1 MLSTY
6 IWNTYSIE
14 VTVLLFLNTLYVLFK
29 SRHLGR
35 LPMNFI
41 SGESRGSAKGKGE
54 PVQPSLGRG
63 GAAEPHGAPLKSCST
78 IHKWIMS
85 LQASGFT
92 SLSISQVYC
101 GDNNTYLFPVSGRM
115 KGDRSNYEVNSKPPV
130 PVYLRVWTLS
140 LYSFFR
146 CSRSLLTFLAS
157 VVLGYIPSFSSSKS
171 CAQIPA
177 LY

>member
-63 GAAEPHGAPLKSCST
+63 GAAEPHGAPLESCST
-78 IHKWIMS
+78 VHKWIMS

-115 KGDRSNYEVNSKPPV
+115 KGDRSGWKHQV
-130 PVYLRVWTLS
+130 T
-140 LYSFFR
+140 
-146 CSRSLLTFLAS
+146 RSLTLKAFCWILIFGRFTKCTICSPSLSPFLFKAFLFLI
-157 VVLGYIPSFSSSKS
+157 VYYLLQAFN
-171 CAQIPA
+171 
-177 LY
+177 

>member
-14 VTVLLFLNTLYVLFK
+14 VTVLLFLNTLYILFK

-41 SGESRGSAKGKGE
+41 SGESRGSAKGKGN

-63 GAAEPHGAPLKSCST
+63 GAAEPHGAPLESCST
-78 IHKWIMS
+78 VHKWIMS

-115 KGDRSNYEVNSKPPV
+115 KGDLMCDIQDPGRKQMAPSSGVIE
-130 PVYLRVWTLS
+130 
-140 LYSFFR
+140 
-146 CSRSLLTFLAS
+146 
-157 VVLGYIPSFSSSKS
+157 GSFSFSKL
-171 CAQIPA
+171 
-177 LY
+177 LYCGHLGL